1 MKKIISIIIA
11 LMVVFLIGG
20 CSKMTGTPSKEEM
33 IKVVKSKE
41 AKKAIEDGLKS
52 LDKDALTEK
61 GVIKNYEV
69 DYDSVKHNPMGGI
82 MFDVYINGNKKLN
95 VNYGIRKELDGELVG
110 TGGGYSKELEDILRS
125 KEKVDE

>member
-33 IKVVKSKE
+33 IKVVKSEE
-41 AKKAIEDGLKS
+41 AKKAIEETLKR

-61 GVIKNYEV
+61 GVIRNYEV
-69 DYDSVKHNPMGGI
+69 DYNSVKHNPMGGI
-82 MFDVYINGNKKLN
+82 MFDVVINNDRELIVSSILSKDTQLEIESWSPSIKLEALL
-95 VNYGIRKELDGELVG
+95 GF
-110 TGGGYSKELEDILRS
+110 
-125 KEKVDE
+125 

>member
-11 LMVVFLIGG
+11 VMVVFLIGG
-20 CSKMTGTPSKEEM
+20 CSKMIGSPSKEEM
-33 IKVVKSKE
+33 IKVVKSEE
-41 AKKAIEDGLKS
+41 AKKAIEETLKK

-82 MFDVYINGNKKLN
+82 MFDVVINNDRELIVSSILSKDTQLKIGSWSPSIKLEALL
-95 VNYGIRKELDGELVG
+95 GL
-110 TGGGYSKELEDILRS
+110 
-125 KEKVDE
+125 

>member
-20 CSKMTGTPSKEEM
+20 CSKMTGSPSKEEM
-33 IKVVKSKE
+33 IKVVKSEE

-52 LDKDALTEK
+52 LDKDALTER
-61 GVIKNYEV
+61 GIIKSYEI

-82 MFDVYINGNKKLN
+82 MFDVVINNDRELIVSSILSKDTQLKIGSWSPSIKLEALL
-95 VNYGIRKELDGELVG
+95 GL
-110 TGGGYSKELEDILRS
+110 
-125 KEKVDE
+125 

>member
-33 IKVVKSKE
+33 IKVVKREEGEKAVE
-41 AKKAIEDGLKS
+41 ETLKK

-82 MFDVYINGNKKLN
+82 MFDVVINNDRELIVSSILSKDTQLKIGSWSPSIKLEALL
-95 VNYGIRKELDGELVG
+95 GL
-110 TGGGYSKELEDILRS
+110 
-125 KEKVDE
+125 

>member
-33 IKVVKSKE
+33 IKVVKSEE

-52 LDKDALTEK
+52 LDKDALT
-61 GVIKNYEV
+61 GRGIIKSYEI

-95 VNYGIRKELDGELVG
+95 VNYGIKKELDGELVG

>member
-33 IKVVKSKE
+33 IKVVKSEEGEKAVE
-41 AKKAIEDGLKS
+41 ETLKK

-69 DYDSVKHNPMGGI
+69 DDDSVKHNPMDGI
-82 MFDVYINGNKKLN
+82 MFDVVINNDRELIVSSILSKDTQLKIGSWSPSIKLEALL
-95 VNYGIRKELDGELVG
+95 GL
-110 TGGGYSKELEDILRS
+110 
-125 KEKVDE
+125 

>member
-20 CSKMTGTPSKEEM
+20 CSKMTGTPSKQEM
-33 IKVVKSKE
+33 IKVVKSEE
-41 AKKAIEDGLKS
+41 AKRVIEETLKK

-82 MFDVYINGNKKLN
+82 MFDVVINNDRELIVSSILSKDTQLKIGSWSPSIKLEALL
-95 VNYGIRKELDGELVG
+95 GL
-110 TGGGYSKELEDILRS
+110 
-125 KEKVDE
+125 

>member
-33 IKVVKSKE
+33 IKVVKSEE
-41 AKKAIEDGLKS
+41 AKKAIEETLKK

-82 MFDVYINGNKKLN
+82 MFDVVINNDRELIVSSILSKDTQLKIGSWSPSIKLEALL
-95 VNYGIRKELDGELVG
+95 GL
-110 TGGGYSKELEDILRS
+110 
-125 KEKVDE
+125 

>member
-1 MKKIISIIIA
+1 MKKTISIIIA

-33 IKVVKSKE
+33 IKVVKSEE
-41 AKKAIEDGLKS
+41 AEKAIEETLKK

-82 MFDVYINGNKKLN
+82 MFDVVINNDRELIVSSILSKDTQLKIGSWSPSIKLEALL
-95 VNYGIRKELDGELVG
+95 GL
-110 TGGGYSKELEDILRS
+110 
-125 KEKVDE
+125 

>member
-33 IKVVKSKE
+33 TKVVKSE
-41 AKKAIEDGLKS
+41 EGKKIIEESLKNIE
-52 LDKDALTEK
+52 KDALTEK
-61 GVIKNYEV
+61 GVIKSYEV

-82 MFDVYINGNKKLN
+82 MFDIYINNDKEL
-95 VNYGIRKELDGELVG
+95 YIRKTLVRGIDGNLTSG
-110 TGGGYSKELEDILRS
+110 GGGYSSKLDRLLERLNN
-125 KEKVDE
+125 E

>member
-20 CSKMTGTPSKEEM
+20 CSRMTGTPSKEEM
-33 IKVVKSKE
+33 IKVVKSEE

-61 GVIKNYEV
+61 GIIKSYEV

-82 MFDVYINGNKKLN
+82 MFDIYINNDKEL
-95 VNYGIRKELDGELVG
+95 YIRKTLVKGIDGNLTSG
-110 TGGGYSKELEDILRS
+110 GGGYSSKLDRLLERLNN
-125 KEKVDE
+125 E

>member
-20 CSKMTGTPSKEEM
+20 CNKMTGSPSKEEM
-33 IKVVKSKE
+33 IKVVKSEE

-52 LDKDALTEK
+52 LDKEALTEK
-61 GVIKNYEV
+61 GIIKSYEV

-82 MFDVYINGNKKLN
+82 MFDIYINNDKEL
-95 VNYGIRKELDGELVG
+95 YIRKTLIKGIDGNLTSG
-110 TGGGYSKELEDILRS
+110 GGGYSSKLDRLLEKLNN
-125 KEKVDE
+125 E

>member
-33 IKVVKSKE
+33 IKVVKSEEGEKAVE
-41 AKKAIEDGLKS
+41 ETLKK

-61 GVIKNYEV
+61 GVIKSYEV

-82 MFDVYINGNKKLN
+82 MFDVVINNDRELIVSSILSKDTQLKIGSWSPSIKLEALL
-95 VNYGIRKELDGELVG
+95 GL
-110 TGGGYSKELEDILRS
+110 
-125 KEKVDE
+125 

>member
-11 LMVVFLIGG
+11 LMIVFLIGG
-20 CSKMTGTPSKEEM
+20 CSKMTGTPSKQEM
-33 IKVVKSKE
+33 IKVVKSEEGEKAVE
-41 AKKAIEDGLKS
+41 ETLKK

-82 MFDVYINGNKKLN
+82 MFDVVINNDRELIVSSILSKDTQLKIGSWSPSIKLEALL
-95 VNYGIRKELDGELVG
+95 GL
-110 TGGGYSKELEDILRS
+110 
-125 KEKVDE
+125 

>member
-1 MKKIISIIIA
+1 MKKTISIIIA

-33 IKVVKSKE
+33 IKVVKSEE

-52 LDKDALTEK
+52 LDKDALTER
-61 GVIKNYEV
+61 GIIKSYEV
-69 DYDSVKHNPMGGI
+69 DYDSVKHNPMGGM

-95 VNYGIRKELDGELVG
+95 VNYGIKKELDGELVG
-110 TGGGYSKELEDILRS
+110 TGGGYSKELEDIL
-125 KEKVDE
+125 EK